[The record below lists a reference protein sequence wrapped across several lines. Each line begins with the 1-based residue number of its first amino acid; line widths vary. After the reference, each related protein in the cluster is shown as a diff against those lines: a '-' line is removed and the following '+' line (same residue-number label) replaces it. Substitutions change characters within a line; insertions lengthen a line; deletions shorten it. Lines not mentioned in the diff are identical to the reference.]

1 MKKIIC
7 LFALLFISKANV
19 KAQTTGIPFPELAG
33 ETLTDKKITIPTDTK
48 GKYTLVGLACSR
60 AAEGDMQK
68 WLNPVYNKFV
78 AKTSGMMDAAY
89 DVNTFFVP
97 IYSGLAQVTES
108 IGKKNMKE
116 NTDKNFYPYL
126 VFYKGGFKK
135 YMEEL
140 KLKDKETP
148 YFLLLDKDGV
158 IVYVTSGK
166 YTDKKMSE
174 IEDVLN
180 K

>member
-1 MKKIIC
+1 MKKIIY
-7 LFALLFISKANV
+7 LFILLFISKTDI
-19 KAQTTGIPFPELAG
+19 KAQTTGMPFPELTG
-33 ETLTDKKITIPTDTK
+33 ETLTDKKIIIPTDTK
-48 GKYTLVGLACSR
+48 GKFTLIGLACSR
-60 AAEGDMQK
+60 TAEADMQK

-78 AKTSGMMDAAY
+78 TKTSGMMDAGY
-89 DVNTFFVP
+89 DVNTYFVP

-116 NTDKNFYPYL
+116 STDKAFYPYL

-148 YFLLLDKDGV
+148 YFFLLDKDGV
-158 IVYVTSGK
+158 IVYSTSGK
-166 YTDKKMSE
+166 YTDGKMSE
-174 IEDVLN
+174 IEDKLN
-180 K
+180 